1 MVSFEYYR
9 FFYFVAQ
16 YKSFTKAA
24 EILNNN
30 QPNITRCMNIL
41 ENELECK
48 LFVRSN
54 RGVTLTPEG
63 EKLFQHVAIAYEQL
77 STAESELKKDNSLE
91 SGLITIGASET
102 ALRLLLL
109 DRLETFHAQYPGVRL
124 KISNFSTPQSIQALE
139 NGLAD
144 ISVVTTPLKLKKSMR
159 HYTLAS
165 FREILLA
172 GPKYAD
178 FSSKIHHLSELTDIP
193 FISLGQNTGTR
204 EMHINYFLQHDLP
217 FYPDIEAATADQI
230 LPMIRHNL
238 GIGFYPEA
246 LAKEAIKKGEVVQ
259 LHLTSRMPEREIC
272 LIWDKNRPKSIAVR
286 KLMNALQTANM

>member
-1 MVSFEYYR
+1 
-9 FFYFVAQ
+9 
-16 YKSFTKAA
+16 
-24 EILNNN
+24 
-30 QPNITRCMNIL
+30 
-41 ENELECK
+41 
-48 LFVRSN
+48 
-54 RGVTLTPEG
+54 
-63 EKLFQHVAIAYEQL
+63 
-77 STAESELKKDNSLE
+77 
-91 SGLITIGASET
+91 
-102 ALRLLLL
+102 
-109 DRLETFHAQYPGVRL
+109 
-124 KISNFSTPQSIQALE
+124 
-139 NGLAD
+139 
-144 ISVVTTPLKLKKSMR
+144 MR

-246 LAKEAIKKGEVVQ
+246 LAEEAIKRRSGTAPP
-259 LHLTSRMPEREIC
+259 HL
-272 LIWDKNRPKSIAVR
+272 KNAGTRNLPDLGQKPAKKHCRPQAYECFADGKHVNYR
-286 KLMNALQTANM
+286 KYVYQM

>member
-63 EKLFQHVAIAYEQL
+63 EKLFQ
-77 STAESELKKDNSLE
+77 
-91 SGLITIGASET
+91 
-102 ALRLLLL
+102 
-109 DRLETFHAQYPGVRL
+109 
-124 KISNFSTPQSIQALE
+124 